1 MTNRKQVFMLGAV
14 LAAGMTLGLT
24 AWGQQ
29 ESSSHRGKK
38 GAEAPRLSASAL
50 PAGSD
55 WRQSV
60 KAAVNPNEYIVG
72 EADILH
78 IDVWKEP
85 ELNQSVVVRPDGKIS
100 LPLVSEVKVGGM
112 TPAQIQQLL
121 TERLKAYIVSPQVT
135 VTVTDIRSK
144 SVYIT
149 GEIVRA
155 GEYPMLAPMTVLQL
169 IARAGGVSPYAN
181 KKSIF
186 VLRYMD
192 GKPVRYPFNYNSVI
206 KGKNVGQDIELR
218 PGDTVVVP

>member
-1 MTNRKQVFMLGAV
+1 MTNRNQVFVLGAV
-14 LAAGMTLGLT
+14 LAAGMTFSPT

-29 ESSSHRGKK
+29 ESSSQRGKK
-38 GAEAPRLSASAL
+38 GGESQKMSASAL

-55 WRQSV
+55 WRQSI
-60 KAAVNPNEYIVG
+60 KAAVNPNEYVVG

-85 ELNQSVVVRPDGKIS
+85 ELNQNVVVRPDGKIS
-100 LPLVSEVKVGGM
+100 FPLVSEVKVGGM

-149 GEIVRA
+149 GEVVRA

-181 KKSIF
+181 KKNIF
-186 VLRYMD
+186 VLRYVD
-192 GKPVRYPFNYNSVI
+192 GKAVRYPFNYNNVI
-206 KGKNVGQDIELR
+206 KGKNAGQDIELR
-218 PGDTVVVP
+218 PGDTIVVP

>member
-29 ESSSHRGKK
+29 ESSSPRGKK

>member
-1 MTNRKQVFMLGAV
+1 MTNRKQVLVLGAA
-14 LAAGMTLGLT
+14 LAAGMTFGLT

-29 ESSSHRGKK
+29 ESSSQRGKK
-38 GAEAPRLSASAL
+38 NAEAPKISASAL

-55 WRQSV
+55 WRQSI
-60 KAAVNPNEYIVG
+60 KAVVNPNEYVVG

-85 ELNQSVVVRPDGKIS
+85 ELNQNVVVRPDGKIS
-100 LPLVSEVKVGGM
+100 FPLVSEVRVGGM

-149 GEIVRA
+149 GEVVRA

-181 KKSIF
+181 KKNIF
-186 VLRYMD
+186 VLRYLD
-192 GKPVRYPFNYNSVI
+192 GKAARYPFNYNNVI
-206 KGKNVGQDIELR
+206 KGRNAGQDIELR